1 MVEVVGLE
9 VLYIGEGE
17 MKLIIVECCRE
28 CGKKVVS
35 EVKKDEYEIKMMF
48 ISKGI
53 RVVCD
58 GCYEKMMWEEE
69 R

>member
-1 MVEVVGLE
+1 
-9 VLYIGEGE
+9 
-17 MKLIIVECCRE
+17 MKLIVVECCRE

>member
-1 MVEVVGLE
+1 VVEVVGLE

-35 EVKKDEYEIKMMF
+35 EVNKMMF